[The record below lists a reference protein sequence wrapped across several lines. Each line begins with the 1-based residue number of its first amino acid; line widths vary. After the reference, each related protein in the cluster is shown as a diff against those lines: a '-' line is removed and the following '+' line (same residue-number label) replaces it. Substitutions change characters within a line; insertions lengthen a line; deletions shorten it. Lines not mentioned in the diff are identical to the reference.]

1 MGFWPKGDP
10 LFAAVAVLL
19 LCLLSFANGAND
31 VSKGIATLAGSGVT
45 DTRRAMA
52 WGSVWTVA
60 GALAGL
66 FLGINLVTTFSKGIY
81 LGDPSLSL
89 PMALAIAIAPSLWVL
104 LATRFGWPVSTTHAL
119 TGGLLGMGVLA
130 FGWGG
135 VNWGNALTKIVIPL
149 VASPFISIILAFA
162 LFPILKRGMAVVE
175 NHCLCLAPFPQ
186 IVSKVI
192 PNGAV
197 TNAASAAGLP
207 VLGRLEE
214 CRTAV
219 AGWSLKRDQVH
230 WLTSGLVSFSR
241 GLNDTPKLIAV
252 ILPFLLLSNSNF
264 NGWLFLVA
272 AVAMGLGSW
281 IAGRKVTDILGYR
294 VTRMDHDQGFSA
306 NFVTSLL
313 VIFASPFGLPV
324 STTHVSTSAIMGV
337 GLAGNRG
344 LDRRKVLEMI
354 LAWIVTVPASAA
366 LGMALL
372 TLLKEIS

>member
-1 MGFWPKGDP
+1 M
-10 LFAAVAVLL
+10 FAGLGILL
-19 LCLLSFANGAND
+19 LCLLAFANGAND
-31 VSKGIATLAGSGVT
+31 VSKGIATLAGSGVAE
-45 DTRRAMA
+45 TRRAIA
-52 WGSVWTVA
+52 WGSVWTAA

-66 FLGINLVTTFSKGIY
+66 FLGIKLVATFSKGIY
-81 LGDPSLSL
+81 LGDPSLS
-89 PMALAIAIAPSLWVL
+89 PSMALAIAMAPSLWVL

-119 TGGLLGMGVLA
+119 TGGLLGTGVLA

-186 IVSKVI
+186 IVSKI
-192 PNGAV
+192 ISNGAV
-197 TNAASAAGLP
+197 TNAASATTLP
-207 VLGRLEE
+207 VLGTTEE

-252 ILPFLLLSNSNF
+252 VLPFLLLSKTTF
-264 NGWLFLVA
+264 NGWLFLVT

-281 IAGRKVTDILGYR
+281 IAGRKVTDVLGFR
-294 VTRMDHDQGFSA
+294 VTQMDHDQGFSA
-306 NFVTSLL
+306 NFVTALQ
-313 VIFASPFGLPV
+313 VIFASWLGLPV
-324 STTHVSTSAIMGV
+324 STTHVSSSAIMGV
-337 GLAGNRG
+337 GLAGRRG
-344 LDRRKVLEMI
+344 VDGKTIQEMI
-354 LAWIVTVPASAA
+354 LAWLVTVPASALIGVGIFTVA
-366 LGMALL
+366 GRVL
-372 TLLKEIS
+372 